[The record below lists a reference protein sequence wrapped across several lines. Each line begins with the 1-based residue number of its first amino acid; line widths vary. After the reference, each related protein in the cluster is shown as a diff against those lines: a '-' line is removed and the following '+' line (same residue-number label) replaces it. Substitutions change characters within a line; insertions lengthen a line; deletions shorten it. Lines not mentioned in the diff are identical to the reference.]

1 MILSAQVT
9 KYPPERSSR
18 AQERLKV
25 LVPPELLAGG
35 VTAGSI
41 AERRPGPAALTAGHV
56 RQVVTLQARSHVAP
70 EVNERAIC
78 LLTSDN
84 TPVFGGALADV
95 AHAV

>member
-1 MILSAQVT
+1 MILGPPVA
-9 KYPPERSSR
+9 KRLPERDSR
-18 AQERLKV
+18 VQERLEV

-70 EVNERAIC
+70 KVNERAIC
-78 LLTSDN
+78 LLASDN
-84 TPVFGGALADV
+84 TPVFGGAPADV